1 MKSPKEIWEAALGE
15 LQIQVN
21 KVNFDTWLRDTE
33 GLTYRDEVFTIGAPN
48 AFVAEWLGNRLLPL
62 IKKTLANIIGQQVS
76 INFVIKSKV
85 VFETKPAVPSS
96 SDGGISTKS
105 RPSTLTSNLNPRYT
119 FNNFVTGES
128 NRLAFASAIEVAE
141 NPGYV
146 YNPLFIY
153 SDTGLGKTHLLLA
166 IGQMAKLA
174 GHKVLYTSAEQLTT
188 EFVIALKHRTTEE
201 FQSKFRNTDVLLI
214 DDFQFIAGK
223 VQTQECFYHIF
234 NDLHENNCQ
243 IVATCDR
250 PPKALGSLEKRLQ
263 SRMEGGL
270 IADIKPPD
278 LETRLSIL
286 KVKTKQM
293 KASVSPEVL
302 QLIASQ
308 FHNNVRE
315 LEGGLNR
322 VITYAKLSG
331 LEPDIKTAMIALADL
346 LKREGPKNN
355 SLSPQKVIE
364 TVASYYELS
373 PEIIVGKRR
382 DKKTSLARHMA
393 MYLIREQNHNPLSEI
408 GKILGDRDHT
418 TILHGCEKIS
428 SESSINP
435 QLAKSIE
442 DIHKMLEIS
451 RKPLAQ

>member
-1 MKSPKEIWEAALGE
+1 LKSPKEIWEAALGE
-15 LQIQVN
+15 LQVQVN
-21 KVNFDTWLRDTE
+21 KANFDTWLRDTE
-33 GLTYRDEVFTIGAPN
+33 GLRYRDEVFTIGAPN
-48 AFVAEWLGNRLLPL
+48 AFVAEWLGNRQLSL
-62 IKKTLANIIGQQVS
+62 IKKTLANIIGDQVS
-76 INFVIKSKV
+76 IDFVIKSQV
-85 VFETKPAVPSS
+85 QCDIKPAISS
-96 SDGGISTKS
+96 QSDGGVSTKS
-105 RPSTLTSNLNPRYT
+105 KGPAVSSNLNPRYT

-128 NRLAFASAIEVAE
+128 NRLAFAAAVEVSE
-141 NPGYV
+141 NPGLV

-166 IGQMAKLA
+166 IGQLAKLA
-174 GHKVLYTSAEQLTT
+174 GHRVLYTSAEQLTT
-188 EFVIALKHRTTEE
+188 EFVIALKRRTTEE
-201 FQSKFRNTDVLLI
+201 FQAKYRNTDVLLV
-214 DDFQFIAGK
+214 DDFQFLSGK

-250 PPKALGSLEKRLQ
+250 PPKAICALEKRLQ

-278 LETRLSIL
+278 QETRLSIL
-286 KVKTKQM
+286 KIKAKQM

-302 QLIASQ
+302 QLIAAQ

-331 LEPDIKTAMIALADL
+331 LEPDIKTAMKALSDL
-346 LKREGPKNN
+346 LTKEVPKNT
-355 SLSPQKVIE
+355 SLSPHKVIE
-364 TVASYYELS
+364 AVSSYYEVS
-373 PEIIVGKRR
+373 PEILLGKRR

-393 MYLIREQNHNPLSEI
+393 MYLIREQNHHPLSEI

-418 TILHGCEKIS
+418 TVMHGCEKIAA
-428 SESSINP
+428 EASINP

-442 DIHKMLEIS
+442 ELHKTLGVNS
-451 RKPLAQ
+451 KPQAQ